1 MASADELVARLTRTL
16 VRQAEA
22 MERQA
27 AAIDRLAQSN
37 ELLAAAIRFAIEAD
51 DTQAQDVGIDEAR
64 AVERYM
70 DGTPIG

>member
-22 MERQA
+22 MDRQA

-37 ELLAAAIRFAIEAD
+37 AVLAEAIRFAIEAD
-51 DTQAQDVGIDEAR
+51 DTQGPVHEPDVAQVA
-64 AVERYM
+64 RYM